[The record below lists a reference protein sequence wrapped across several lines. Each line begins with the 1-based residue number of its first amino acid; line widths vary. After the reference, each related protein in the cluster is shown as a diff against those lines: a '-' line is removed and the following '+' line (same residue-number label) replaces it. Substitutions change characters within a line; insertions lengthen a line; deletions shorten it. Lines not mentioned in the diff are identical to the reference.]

1 MILCS
6 WCAGEKCN
14 LSNTWNEPYSVC
26 GVWMTRSHRWPNSP
40 RNAIKC
46 PLEISGHHP
55 SRFILSVFLDVYSW
69 MLLQKLYMLYVAPY
83 ICCCVLTLCI
93 QMLVTRI
100 WDSLHL
106 FREREAERHAERFQT
121 LINLVTAPSILQ
133 WQVANDGRDTLYC
146 GDELGMFTILEQF
159 SRRDSVWD
167 CSVHRPSRLI

>member
-1 MILCS
+1 
-6 WCAGEKCN
+6 
-14 LSNTWNEPYSVC
+14 
-26 GVWMTRSHRWPNSP
+26 
-40 RNAIKC
+40 
-46 PLEISGHHP
+46 
-55 SRFILSVFLDVYSW
+55 

-100 WDSLHL
+100 RDSLRL

-121 LINLVTAPSILQ
+121 LINLVTAPSIPQ

-146 GDELGMFTILEQF
+146 GDEPGTFTVLGRF

-167 CSVHRPSRLI
+167 CSRPPSIAAHIGIDLDFNDVIVPQPGQPLGKQRHLVR